1 LRYTATAV
9 NYFVRPCAALA
20 PFVQIYVHHEAL
32 LTAGALR
39 QQVAARTTP
48 VLEFTFGHPY
58 NIWSDARF
66 CEVAHPVAVVGMKTH
81 QRIELELS
89 SHVETFVI
97 VFQPAGL
104 SHLFAL
110 CAEELTDTHF
120 EGSVVLGRGVR
131 ELWHRLAESKTFAE
145 RVAVVERYLLGRP
158 GATSAPS
165 AIAMAAIRLL
175 RGDSARIPDLAKR
188 AGLGTRQ
195 FERRFGTEIGA
206 VPKLFSR
213 VARFEIA
220 LQRKQRAPHLRWT
233 DIAQDLGYHDQSH
246 MGRDFLE
253 FAGATASALLSQ
265 PNLMAVP
272 PPST

>member
-1 LRYTATAV
+1 
-9 NYFVRPCAALA
+9 
-20 PFVQIYVHHEAL
+20 
-32 LTAGALR
+32 
-39 QQVAARTTP
+39 
-48 VLEFTFGHPY
+48 
-58 NIWSDARF
+58 
-66 CEVAHPVAVVGMKTH
+66 M
-81 QRIELELS
+81 
-89 SHVETFVI
+89 
-97 VFQPAGL
+97 
-104 SHLFAL
+104 
-110 CAEELTDTHF
+110 
-120 EGSVVLGRGVR
+120 LGRGVK

-165 AIAMAAIRLL
+165 AIAVAAMQLL

-206 VPKLFSR
+206 VPKLFAR

-220 LQRKQRAPHLRWT
+220 LQRKQRAPHVRWT
-233 DIAQDLGYHDQSH
+233 DVAQDLGYHDQSH

-253 FAGATASALLSQ
+253 FAGATPSALLSQ